1 MMEGE
6 DISLKDVDNKEE
18 KEEEAPNATELQK
31 STQLQFLGDDE
42 DSKKEEKKNRRRR
55 RKNEQ

>member
-18 KEEEAPNATELQK
+18 KEEEAQNATELQK
-31 STQLQFLGDDE
+31 KVQFLGDD
-42 DSKKEEKKNRRRR
+42 DD
-55 RKNEQ
+55 

>member
-31 STQLQFLGDDE
+31 
-42 DSKKEEKKNRRRR
+42 
-55 RKNEQ
+55 

>member
-31 STQLQFLGDDE
+31 KVQFLGDD
-42 DSKKEEKKNRRRR
+42 DSKKEEKK
-55 RKNEQ
+55 